1 MKPIKL
7 SPIKRM
13 MMFVLS
19 LLVHNVY
26 HADAFGWTVVSLG
39 TYSSCNVRC
48 MYEASGNNA
57 AGYTVYNMRNYKL
70 EFPSYYSHYNTLTN
84 YCLCLKTAELTSLNN
99 CATVSCSSLSYMSGT
114 RAHIL
119 NSTNMSGL
127 TCNQGY
133 VTCKCM
139 PGTYVYNRTC
149 SICPPN
155 HYCVGGYALN
165 PEGVTGTAGIAQCPS
180 PGESQSKSSTINSC
194 YVPMDTTG
202 TDTKG
207 AWKYSAPC
215 YYAS

>member
-26 HADAFGWTVVSLG
+26 HTDAFGWTVVSLG
-39 TYSSCNVRC
+39 TYSSCQIRC
-48 MYEASGNNA
+48 QYEASGNNA
-57 AGYTVYNMRNYKL
+57 AGYVVGNMRNYKL
-70 EFPSYYSHYNTLTN
+70 EFPSYYSNYNTLTS

-99 CATVSCSSLSYMSGT
+99 CATVSCSSLSYMSGV
-114 RAHIL
+114 RAHML

-133 VTCKCM
+133 SACTCI
-139 PGTYVYNRTC
+139 PGTYVSAQTC
-149 SICPPN
+149 AVCAPGY
-155 HYCVGGYALN
+155 YCSGGGALY
-165 PEGVTGTAGIAQCPS
+165 PIGVTGTFGSAQCPS
-180 PGESQSKSSTINSC
+180 PGTSPAKSSTINSC
-194 YVPMDTTG
+194 YVPMNTTG

-207 AWKYSAPC
+207 AWKYSSDC
-215 YYAS
+215 FYAS